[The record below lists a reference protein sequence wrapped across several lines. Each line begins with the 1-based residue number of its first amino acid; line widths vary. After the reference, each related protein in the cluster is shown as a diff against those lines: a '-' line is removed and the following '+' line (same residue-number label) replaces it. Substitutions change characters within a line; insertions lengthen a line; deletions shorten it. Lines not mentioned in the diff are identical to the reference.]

1 MQSFHFTSI
10 VLAIFCGLAVAA
22 HHETE
27 CVKVACSSFD
37 ETLQETIITLSP
49 HGCPPSKKW
58 CCPESAFENG
68 EKSLTLVN
76 AYAASCRQAR
86 PQ

>member
-37 ETLQETIITLSP
+37 ETLQETIISECSFP
-49 HGCPPSKKW
+49 PPSQDYRRLILLLLMAISSFTSW
-58 CCPESAFENG
+58 MP
-68 EKSLTLVN
+68 
-76 AYAASCRQAR
+76 
-86 PQ
+86 PQQEVVLP

>member
-37 ETLQETIITLSP
+37 ETLQETIISECCFP
-49 HGCPPSKKW
+49 PPSQDYRRLILLLLMAISSFTSW
-58 CCPESAFENG
+58 MP
-68 EKSLTLVN
+68 
-76 AYAASCRQAR
+76 
-86 PQ
+86 PQQEVVLP